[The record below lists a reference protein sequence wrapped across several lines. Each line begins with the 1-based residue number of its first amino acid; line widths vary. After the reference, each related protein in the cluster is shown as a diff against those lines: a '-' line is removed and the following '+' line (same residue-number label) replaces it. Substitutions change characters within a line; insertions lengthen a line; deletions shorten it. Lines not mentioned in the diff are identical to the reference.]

1 MSITTRSVA
10 DDLSLAGLRRSN
22 RRDLCCAEDAANLS
36 TTLVALL
43 KDRARSMAVELAED
57 FNHASAEGLDFDQ
70 ALNSVAVAGWHA
82 TECHCMC
89 KPHLHSLLLLLCLDT
104 MILLWPC

>member
-1 MSITTRSVA
+1 MVRHTA
-10 DDLSLAGLRRSN
+10 DDGSRRAALLTRGWCLR
-22 RRDLCCAEDAANLS
+22 CAEDAANLS

-89 KPHLHSLLLLLCLDT
+89 KPQLRPSALLLCLDR
-104 MILLWPC
+104 IVLLRPC

>member
-1 MSITTRSVA
+1 MLT
-10 DDLSLAGLRRSN
+10 DG
-22 RRDLCCAEDAANLS
+22 DLCCAEDAANLS

-89 KPHLHSLLLLLCLDT
+89 KPHLHSLLCFCVW
-104 MILLWPC
+104 IR

>member
-1 MSITTRSVA
+1 
-10 DDLSLAGLRRSN
+10 
-22 RRDLCCAEDAANLS
+22 
-36 TTLVALL
+36 
-43 KDRARSMAVELAED
+43 MAVELAED

-89 KPHLHSLLLLLCLDT
+89 KPHLRPSALRLCLDT
-104 MILLWPC
+104 MILLWPWIRLPQ

>member
-1 MSITTRSVA
+1 
-10 DDLSLAGLRRSN
+10 
-22 RRDLCCAEDAANLS
+22 
-36 TTLVALL
+36 
-43 KDRARSMAVELAED
+43 MAVELAED